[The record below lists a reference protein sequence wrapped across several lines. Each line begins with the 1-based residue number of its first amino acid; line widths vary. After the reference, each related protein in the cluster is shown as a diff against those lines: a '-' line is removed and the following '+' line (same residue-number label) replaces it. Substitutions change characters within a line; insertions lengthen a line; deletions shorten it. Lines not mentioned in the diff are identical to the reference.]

1 MELARASAENVDA
14 QALASGSY
22 QSAVALENEARQF
35 AGSGRRSDAVFKAL
49 AAEARFHQ
57 AETEARSAMARRP
70 GVESAQAKPAAA
82 PSPHTGS
89 PTSEAALTPEAEDDI
104 KGVIA
109 QYVSGLQSRNLP
121 ALKRV
126 WPSLSGQQE
135 KALRTEFSNARTV
148 QALFHD
154 PRISVNDGTTT
165 VTGTRTYALETQDG
179 QQLFTTTRTT
189 ITMRRVGDEWVIE
202 RMVHV
207 P

>member
-1 MELARASAENVDA
+1 M
-14 QALASGSY
+14 
-22 QSAVALENEARQF
+22 
-35 AGSGRRSDAVFKAL
+35 
-49 AAEARFHQ
+49 
-57 AETEARSAMARRP
+57 
-70 GVESAQAKPAAA
+70 
-82 PSPHTGS
+82 
-89 PTSEAALTPEAEDDI
+89 
-104 KGVIA
+104 IA